1 MNDPQFSH
9 WDIPIQNWWAQNSG
23 RYNTTTWSQKPN
35 DYDNI
40 HTDYNKPIVS
50 IVEPNIENIYP
61 VNQKIELLIE
71 SRGVYPLSKI
81 DIFINDVFVGTSNNP
96 INFSFTPGELDNLK
110 TLMKLK

>member
-1 MNDPQFSH
+1 MIHNLVIGIYLYKIGGHKTVEDT
-9 WDIPIQNWWAQNSG
+9 IPPHG
-23 RYNTTTWSQKPN
+23 LKKPN

-71 SRGVYPLSKI
+71 SRGVYSLSKI